1 MLSIVSLSSPPLT
14 QPCWWY
20 STPLIKCK
28 HDEDDNDDVDED
40 DEDDKNDNEDDN
52 DDDVVNGDDSHNE
65 VT

>member
-1 MLSIVSLSSPPLT
+1 MPWAT
-14 QPCWWY
+14 

>member
-1 MLSIVSLSSPPLT
+1 MIDICSGET
-14 QPCWWY
+14 

>member
-28 HDEDDNDDVDED
+28 HDEDDDVDED